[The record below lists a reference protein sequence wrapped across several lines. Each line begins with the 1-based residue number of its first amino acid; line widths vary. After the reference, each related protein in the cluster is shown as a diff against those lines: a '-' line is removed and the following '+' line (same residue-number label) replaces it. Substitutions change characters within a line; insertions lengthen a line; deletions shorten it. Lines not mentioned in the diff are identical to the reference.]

1 MSAIRMSIKIK
12 QVIMMS
18 TILGQVIL
26 LSVGLLNAVD
36 PFESIFSLK
45 NDTTTILIKTL
56 FNTTLLK
63 TEFTYK

>member
-1 MSAIRMSIKIK
+1 MSIKIK

-26 LSVGLLNAVD
+26 LSVVLLNAVD